1 MRFSGV
7 GPNCVRINP
16 TCQPPVAELSL
27 LPCRCQGH
35 HTWLTAT
42 EMRGSLILGICV
54 AMLHPIAALMM
65 SSALL
70 KPSAALNCVRRT
82 SKLTAQTGWATGVDP
97 ATGATYY
104 YNEQTG
110 QSQWEPPVSVAPAA
124 AAVAEHLAA
133 QSQAQSQ
140 AAGAGAQKA
149 GGARATQWTLAGL
162 SGVTGFDFTQDNPT
176 YSSWGLHATVA
187 DPLPY
192 TLSTNDEQ
200 VLSRWNMVHQ
210 QLTVS
215 RKQCLVKC
223 LGDGTATL
231 TSVGMGP
238 TLWRMQGNPWCA
250 LQKGDKVTLTDGD
263 QISLDCNDPEAAV
276 FVCLGAAV
284 QQGGGQQGGYQQEGG
299 GYAQQDPSS
308 YAQQQQNPHA
318 QQAQPQQAHQGQLP
332 YPWEQL
338 ADQNGNIYFWNPQ
351 TGEASWEPPQHVA

>member
-1 MRFSGV
+1 
-7 GPNCVRINP
+7 
-16 TCQPPVAELSL
+16 
-27 LPCRCQGH
+27 
-35 HTWLTAT
+35 
-42 EMRGSLILGICV
+42 MRGSLILSICV
-54 AMLHPIAALMM
+54 ALLHPIAALMV

-70 KPSAALNCVRRT
+70 RPSAALTCVQRT
-82 SKLTAQTGWATGVDP
+82 SKLTAQTGWATGIDP

-110 QSQWEPPVSVAPAA
+110 QSQWEPPVSVGQAA
-124 AAVAEHLAA
+124 AAVAEHLAE

-140 AAGAGAQKA
+140 TAGAGAQKA
-149 GGARATQWTLAGL
+149 GGARATLWTLAGL

-176 YSSWGLHATVA
+176 YSSWGLHATGA

-192 TLSTNDEQ
+192 TLSTYDEQ

-215 RKQCLVKC
+215 RKQCLIKC

-250 LQKGDKVTLTDGD
+250 LQKGDQVALTDGD

-276 FVCLGAAV
+276 FVCQGTAT
-284 QQGGGQQGGYQQEGG
+284 QQGGGQQGGHQQEGG
-299 GYAQQDPSS
+299 GYAQQDP
-308 YAQQQQNPHA
+308 YA
-318 QQAQPQQAHQGQLP
+318 QQAQPQQPQAQQAQQAQPQQGQLP

-338 ADQNGNIYFWNPQ
+338 ADQNGNIYYSNPQ
-351 TGEASWEPPQHVA
+351 TGEASWEPPPHVA